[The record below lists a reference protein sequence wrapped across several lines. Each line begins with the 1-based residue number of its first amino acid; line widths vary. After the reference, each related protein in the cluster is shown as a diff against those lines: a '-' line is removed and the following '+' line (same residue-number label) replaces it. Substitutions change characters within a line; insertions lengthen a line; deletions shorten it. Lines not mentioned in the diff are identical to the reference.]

1 MISMDLVWPAAEYL
15 PHYASALQR
24 GWSPTT
30 ERREAAQE
38 ELLRIAQYPSE
49 FIAEQVDR
57 EGRGPAVLLPDGSS
71 VPRLPSYKRWMWDGE
86 FCGAIS
92 VRWQPGTPALP
103 PTCLGHIGY
112 SVVPWKRNRGYATRA
127 LALLLAELDVIE
139 LPYVE
144 VTTDAANVVS
154 QRVISANG
162 GVFVETFLKPVSHG
176 GALGHRYRIA
186 LNRPEQPGT

>member
-1 MISMDLVWPAAEYL
+1 MFSMDLVWPSAEYL
-15 PHYASALQR
+15 PNYVSALQR

-38 ELLRIAQYPSE
+38 ELLRIAQHPAE

-71 VPRLPSYKRWMWDGE
+71 VQRLPSYKRWMWDGE

-92 VRWQPGTPALP
+92 VRWQPGTPVLP

-112 SVVPWKRNRGYATRA
+112 SVVPWKQNRGYATRA
-127 LALLLAELDVIE
+127 LALLLSELDVLG

-154 QRVISANG
+154 QRVIRANG
-162 GVFVETFLKPVSHG
+162 GVFVETFQKPVSHG

-186 LNRPEQPGT
+186 LNHTAI

>member
-1 MISMDLVWPAAEYL
+1 MHLAWPSSELL
-15 PHYASALQR
+15 PSYASALQR

-38 ELLRIAQYPSE
+38 ELVRIAQFPVE
-49 FIAEQVDR
+49 FLAEQVDR
-57 EGRGPAVLLPDGSS
+57 EGRGPAILLPDGST

-92 VRWQPGTPALP
+92 VRWQVGTPALP

-127 LALLLAELDVIE
+127 LALLLPELDGLE

-144 VTTDAANVVS
+144 VTTDATNVVS
-154 QRVISANG
+154 QRVITANG
-162 GVFVETFLKPVSHG
+162 GTFVEMFQKPASHG
-176 GALGHRYRIA
+176 GALAHRYRIA
-186 LNRPEQPGT
+186 LTRPAA

>member
-1 MISMDLVWPAAEYL
+1 MDLVWPSSEYL
-15 PHYASALQR
+15 PSYRSALQR

-38 ELLRIAQYPSE
+38 ELLRIAQDPAA
-49 FIAEQVDR
+49 FLAAQVDR
-57 EGRGPAVLLPDGSS
+57 EGRGPAILLPDGSS
-71 VPRLPSYKRWMWDGE
+71 VPRLPSYKRWMWDGA

-92 VRWQPGTPALP
+92 VRWQAGTPALP

-127 LALLLAELDVIE
+127 LALLLPALDALE

-154 QRVISANG
+154 QRVIRANG
-162 GVFVETFLKPVSHG
+162 GIFVEAFRKPPSHG

-186 LNRPEQPGT
+186 LKRPAT